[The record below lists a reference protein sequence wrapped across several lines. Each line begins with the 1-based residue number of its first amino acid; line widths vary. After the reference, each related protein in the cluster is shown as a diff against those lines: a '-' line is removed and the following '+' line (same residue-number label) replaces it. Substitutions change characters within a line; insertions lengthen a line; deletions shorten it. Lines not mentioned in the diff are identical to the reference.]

1 MKGGPKPAP
10 LIDNPNLDALLPG
23 SLLLLGMLVFLLV
36 LWRRGPLLG
45 SGLMLLLLRWR
56 LALGRGL
63 ALLLWRRL
71 TLLLRSFLAL
81 LRGDL
86 TLLLRRFLPLWRDL
100 PLLLLRSFLALLGGD
115 LTLLLR
121 WRLTLLIC
129 LMLLLLEILPLRRVL
144 TLLLRRGILPGR
156 LLRGRS
162 SGRLIA
168 VRLVAIGLVL
178 EWLSPGWFVGAR
190 LLNLTGMRLRSAAL
204 LRFRL
209 IAHLHRRRHADVAVC
224 RERLAGGHAGRAAM
238 VDVRKLRAVPAGGLL
253 ILHLSPHGLCVSLA
267 ASRQL
272 RRSGSNLQTARSAR
286 EADPRSAAIAI
297 SNRSV
302 VDVVDD

>member
-1 MKGGPKPAP
+1 MRGGPKPAP

-23 SLLLLGMLVFLLV
+23 SLLLLGMLDFLLV

-86 TLLLRRFLPLWRDL
+86 TLLLRR
-100 PLLLLRSFLALLGGD
+100 FLALLGGD

-297 SNRSV
+297 SNGSV